1 MVLEKGICLIE
12 FCHWIQTIRKI
23 KMKTIFLDIDGTLV
37 ADKGTVPESAIV
49 AIKEAQK
56 NNHKVIL
63 CTGRAMAEI
72 YQPILDIGFDGIIAC
87 GGNYVETRGEI
98 LFERAFSRHELEE
111 LYTYF
116 YSHKI
121 PFYAEANSGIYTSI
135 GCMDFLGNLAN
146 QIESPSTK
154 ESIEHF
160 MSHLID
166 GADLYRN
173 DVNKISFL
181 GSNHPYN
188 EIDQHFNSKYELF
201 DLVVPLFG
209 KNSGEIS
216 IKGTDKVTG
225 IKMIMD
231 HYQCDHEH
239 TIAVG
244 DGNNDISMLNYVE
257 VGVAMGN
264 ATDRLKS
271 IATHITDDVNDDGL
285 AKAFHYLELC

>member
-1 MVLEKGICLIE
+1 
-12 FCHWIQTIRKI
+12 
-23 KMKTIFLDIDGTLV
+23 MKTIFLDIDGTLV
-37 ADKGTVPESAIV
+37 ADKGTVPETAID
-49 AIKEAQK
+49 AIKKAQN
-56 NNHKVIL
+56 NNHKIIL

-87 GGNYVETRGEI
+87 GGNYVETRGEV
-98 LFERAFSRHELEE
+98 LFERAFTKIELDE
-111 LYTYF
+111 LYSYF
-116 YSHKI
+116 YEHKI

-135 GCMDFLGNLAN
+135 GCIDFLNNLSA
-146 QIESPSTK
+146 QIENPSTK
-154 ESIEHF
+154 ESILHF

-166 GADLYRN
+166 GTDLDRT

-181 GSNHPYN
+181 GSNHPFS

-225 IKMIMD
+225 IKMIME
-231 HYQCDHEH
+231 HYNCDQEH

-257 VGVAMGN
+257 IGVAMGN
-264 ATDRLKS
+264 ATDKLKS
-271 IATHITDDVNDDGL
+271 IADYITDDVNEDGL
-285 AKAFHYLELC
+285 ANAFHYLDLC